1 MADGE
6 VRKVDRENKKMTIKH
21 GELKNLDMPRMTMVF
36 PIRNATL
43 LETFKA
49 SDKVKFV
56 ANKLD
61 GVFSSQTFNW
71 RSNLSR
77 RWPSTH
83 SMMPPASSSQNLGQ
97 KPLKNVLSPNGHRL
111 EPRLGTFRSGNFMSW
126 QSIRSRKFPDGP
138 NSSRICEI
146 QTGQSNFPCPL
157 CCSSHRHG
165 LCRRG

>member
-1 MADGE
+1 MLLLTTRRTNINLENSFEEYFIKPSKNLFAALLVASVTWSETVHAEDKPQKHAGVMSFDNMADGE

-61 GVFSSQTFNW
+61 GVFFVT
-71 RSNLSR
+71 
-77 RWPSTH
+77 
-83 SMMPPASSSQNLGQ
+83 
-97 KPLKNVLSPNGHRL
+97 
-111 EPRLGTFRSGNFMSW
+111 
-126 QSIRSRKFPDGP
+126 D
-138 NSSRICEI
+138 I
-146 QTGQSNFPCPL
+146 QL
-157 CCSSHRHG
+157 AK
-165 LCRRG
+165 

>member
-1 MADGE
+1 MLLLTTRRTNINLENSFEEYFIKPSKNLFAALLLASVTWSETVHAEDKPQKPAGVMSFDNMADGE

-61 GVFSSQTFNW
+61 GVFFVT
-71 RSNLSR
+71 
-77 RWPSTH
+77 
-83 SMMPPASSSQNLGQ
+83 
-97 KPLKNVLSPNGHRL
+97 
-111 EPRLGTFRSGNFMSW
+111 
-126 QSIRSRKFPDGP
+126 D
-138 NSSRICEI
+138 I
-146 QTGQSNFPCPL
+146 QL
-157 CCSSHRHG
+157 AK
-165 LCRRG
+165 

>member
-1 MADGE
+1 MLLLTTRRTNINLENSFEEYFIKPSKNLFAALLVASVTWSETVHAEDKPQKPAGVMSFDNMADGE

-61 GVFSSQTFNW
+61 GVFFVT
-71 RSNLSR
+71 
-77 RWPSTH
+77 
-83 SMMPPASSSQNLGQ
+83 
-97 KPLKNVLSPNGHRL
+97 
-111 EPRLGTFRSGNFMSW
+111 
-126 QSIRSRKFPDGP
+126 D
-138 NSSRICEI
+138 I
-146 QTGQSNFPCPL
+146 QL
-157 CCSSHRHG
+157 AK
-165 LCRRG
+165 